1 MELWTFHRYRQ
12 PCLSVDAIELD
23 DRGPGLVL
31 RQGIHA
37 YSLAVDDRDA
47 AAEIARDLASL
58 CDSSSPLWDVVRECP
73 PGQSWNVICEFLDKH
88 SLIREGAD
96 DAAHHLEARQK
107 RIEDCIAGTSAAVL
121 DGLGLDRRAAIAAHA
136 RMLRAD
142 IAARAAGRA
151 FAADGDPFDAAVQP
165 NFYLALLILEFEYF
179 KRASPLT
186 LIAADSLL
194 GRMAGEHDAASR
206 LDAMADLPEAGVL
219 HDLRDLEAHLWLVAQ
234 CLAAASE
241 NDAGRLPVPPLPP
254 LTLASGLEFMRRTEL
269 LTRGALR
276 DWGQNPYVTA
286 LDALNDTYAPL
297 VAGPFIEQ
305 YHVTR
310 RFVEIIA
317 PLLSKR
323 LAAPL
328 REMMFRYYSEE
339 VGHEALESTTCQA
352 MGVSQEAL
360 DRAVPL
366 PLHFAFVD
374 ILTLVADLDPISSFA
389 SIMVIEG
396 VFGEPPK
403 MSLRLAAV
411 ARTNPA
417 LREISGDHDELNE
430 ALNHNSI
437 SRDAFE
443 HVAAVTPLT
452 QARVMRCILFLL
464 ELNHRAWG
472 GIADFYGRQDRL
484 GLQGALGRPLSPQGF
499 LQSGS
504 LQDG

>member
-23 DRGPGLVL
+23 DQGPALVL

-37 YSLAVDDRDA
+37 YSLAVDDKDA
-47 AAEIARDLASL
+47 AVEIARDLAAL
-58 CDSSSPLWDVVRECP
+58 RDSAAPLWDVVRQCP
-73 PGQSWNVICEFLDKH
+73 AGQSWNAICEFLDKH

-96 DAAHHLEARQK
+96 DAAHHLAARQK
-107 RIEDCIAGTSAAVL
+107 RIEDCIADTIAAVL
-121 DGLGLDRRAAIAAHA
+121 DDLGPDRRAAIAIHA
-136 RMLRAD
+136 RTLRAD
-142 IAARAAGRA
+142 MVARAAGRA
-151 FAADGDPFDAAVQP
+151 FAADGDPFDATVQP
-165 NFYLALLILEFEYF
+165 NFFVALLVLELEYF
-179 KRASPLT
+179 RRASPLT
-186 LIAADSLL
+186 LMAADSLL
-194 GRMAGEHDAASR
+194 SRVTGEHDAESK
-206 LDAMADLPEAGVL
+206 LDAMADLSEAGVL
-219 HDLRDLEAHLWLVAQ
+219 YDLRDLEAHLWLVAQ
-234 CLAAASE
+234 CLAAASADE
-241 NDAGRLPVPPLPP
+241 ARRLPAPPLPP
-254 LTLASGLEFMRRTEL
+254 LSLSSGLEFMRRTEL
-269 LTRGALR
+269 LTREALR

-286 LDALNDTYAPL
+286 LDALNDTYSPL

-317 PLLSKR
+317 PFLSKR
-323 LAAPL
+323 LAPPL

-339 VGHEALESTTCQA
+339 VGHEALESTTCEA

-374 ILTLVADLDPISSFA
+374 VLTLLADLDPISSFA

-430 ALNHNSI
+430 TLNHNSI

-443 HVAAVTPLT
+443 HVAAVTPAT
-452 QARVMRCILFLL
+452 QARVMRRILFLL

-472 GIADFYGRQDRL
+472 GIADFYGRQHQL
-484 GLQGALGRPLSPQGF
+484 WLQGALGRQLSPQGI
-499 LQSGS
+499 LQPRSMQG
-504 LQDG
+504 D

>member
-23 DRGPGLVL
+23 SQGPALIL

-37 YSLAVDDRDA
+37 YSLAVDDSDA
-47 AAEIARDLASL
+47 AVEIARDLAAL
-58 CDSSSPLWDVVRECP
+58 RDSSAPLWDVVRACP
-73 PGQSWNVICEFLDKH
+73 VGQSWNAICEFLDKR

-96 DAAHHLEARQK
+96 DAAQLLEARRK
-107 RIEDCIAGTSAAVL
+107 RVEDCIANTSAVAL
-121 DGLGLDRRAAIAAHA
+121 DGLGPGRRAAIAAHA
-136 RMLRAD
+136 LTLRAD
-142 IAARAAGRA
+142 VAASANGRA

-165 NFYLALLILEFEYF
+165 NFFLALLVLELEYF
-179 KRASPLT
+179 RRASPLT
-186 LIAADSLL
+186 LMASDALL
-194 GRMAGEHDAASR
+194 SRLANDHDAASG

-219 HDLRDLEAHLWLVAQ
+219 YDLRDLEAHLWLVAQ
-234 CLAAASE
+234 CLVAASA
-241 NDAGRLPVPPLPP
+241 DGAQRLPVPSLEP

-269 LTRGALR
+269 LTREVLQN
-276 DWGQNPYVTA
+276 WGQNPYVTA
-286 LDALNDTYAPL
+286 LDALNDTYSPL

-339 VGHEALESTTCQA
+339 VGHEALESTTCEA

-360 DRAVPL
+360 DQAVPL

-374 ILTLVADLDPISSFA
+374 VLTLVADLDPVSSFA

-403 MSLRLAAV
+403 MSLRLVAV
-411 ARTNPA
+411 ARTNSA
-417 LREISGDHDELNE
+417 LHEISGDHDELNE
-430 ALNHNSI
+430 TLNHNSI

-443 HVAAVTPLT
+443 HVAAVTPAA
-452 QARVMRCILFLL
+452 QARAMRRILFLL

-472 GIADFYGRQDRL
+472 GIADFYGRQDKL
-484 GLQGALGRPLSPQGF
+484 WLQGTLGRPLSPQGI
-499 LQSGS
+499 LLPRSMPG
-504 LQDG
+504 G

>member
-1 MELWTFHRYRQ
+1 MDLWTFHRYRQ

-23 DRGPGLVL
+23 EGGPTVVL
-31 RQGIHA
+31 RQGIHS

-47 AAEIARDLASL
+47 AAELARDLATL
-58 CDSSSPLWDVVRECP
+58 RDSAAPLWDIVRECP
-73 PGQSWNVICEFLDKH
+73 DGQSWNAICEFLDRR

-96 DAAHHLEARQK
+96 DAAHHLATRQK
-107 RIEDCIAGTSAAVL
+107 RIEDSIANTIAVML
-121 DGLGLDRRAAIAAHA
+121 HGLGPDRRAAIAAHA

-142 IAARAAGRA
+142 MAARAAGRA
-151 FAADGDPFDAAVQP
+151 FAADGDPFDSAVQP
-165 NFYLALLILEFEYF
+165 NFFLALLILELEYF
-179 KRASPLT
+179 RRASPLT
-186 LIAADSLL
+186 LMAADSLL
-194 GRMAGEHDAASR
+194 GRVADGQGAESR
-206 LDAMADLPEAGVL
+206 LDAMADLSEAGIIY
-219 HDLRDLEAHLWLVAQ
+219 DLRDLEAHLWLVAR
-234 CLAAASE
+234 CLAAASA
-241 NDAGRLPVPPLPP
+241 DGARRLPAPPLPP
-254 LTLASGLEFMRRTEL
+254 LPLASGLEFMRRIEL
-269 LTRGALR
+269 LTREVLR
-276 DWGQNPYVTA
+276 GWGQNPYVTA
-286 LDALNDTYAPL
+286 LDALNDTYSPL

-339 VGHEALESTTCQA
+339 VGHEALESTTCEA
-352 MGVSQEAL
+352 MGVSQGAL
-360 DRAVPL
+360 DLAMPL

-374 ILTLVADLDPISSFA
+374 VLTLVADLDPISSFA

-417 LREISGDHDELNE
+417 FRDISGDHDELNE
-430 ALNHNSI
+430 TLNHNSI

-443 HVAAVTPLT
+443 HVAAVMPAT
-452 QARVMRCILFLL
+452 QARVMHRILFLL
-464 ELNHRAWG
+464 ELNQRAWG

-484 GLQGALGRPLSPQGF
+484 WLQGALGRPLSPQGMP
-499 LQSGS
+499 QPRSMQG
-504 LQDG
+504 D